1 MEADTLGRVSGGE
14 TTYESYYGFSEKPF
28 DLTTDLRFLYR
39 SESHSNAIELLQ
51 YAIDRREGFVVITG
65 DVGMG
70 KTTLC
75 RALVEKVDRRTFPA
89 LLLNHFA
96 TEEEL
101 LRAILQDLG
110 LASWEEAHAG
120 ARRPTRQ
127 EMAKTLHDFLLSLVP
142 LGGRAVLIIDEAQD
156 LARPILEQV
165 RILSNFETAND
176 KLLQIFLIG
185 QLSLVPLLRSPELRQ
200 LDQRVS
206 IRYQLKPL
214 SEEEV
219 VGYVSHRLTV
229 AGGRGVAFTPTALRV
244 VHDYTGGVPRLVN
257 VLCDRALLEGL
268 SAQTERISEELVANA
283 AEALDLKP
291 LVRPQRSILNR
302 LLGRS

>member
-1 MEADTLGRVSGGE
+1 MDADTLERVSRGE

-28 DLTTDLRFLYR
+28 DLTPDLRYLYR

-65 DVGMG
+65 EVGMG

-75 RALVEKVDRRTFPA
+75 RALAEKVDRRTFPA

-101 LRAILQDLG
+101 LRAIVQDLG
-110 LASWEEAHAG
+110 LASREEDQRG
-120 ARRPTRQ
+120 ARQPTKQ
-127 EMAKTLHDFLLSLVP
+127 QMAKILHDFLLSLVP
-142 LGGRAVLIIDEAQD
+142 LGGRAVLIIDEAQN
-156 LARPILEQV
+156 LALPVLEQV
-165 RILSNFETAND
+165 RILSNFETPTD

-219 VGYVSHRLTV
+219 AGYVSHRLTM

-257 VLCDRALLEGL
+257 MLCDRALLDGQ
-268 SAQTERISEELVANA
+268 SARTESISEELVASA

-291 LVRPQRSILNR
+291 LVRPQRSIFNR
-302 LLGRS
+302 LLRRS